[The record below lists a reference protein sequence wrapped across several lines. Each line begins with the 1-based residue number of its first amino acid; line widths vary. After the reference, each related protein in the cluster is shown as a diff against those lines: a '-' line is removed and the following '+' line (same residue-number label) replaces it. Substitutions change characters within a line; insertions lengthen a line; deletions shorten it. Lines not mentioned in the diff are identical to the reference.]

1 MGMMKTLAKVAI
13 GYAAA
18 RGVDRMSKGGGLQ
31 GLFGGG
37 AQVKGSHPMTKA
49 GSQMSSVLQGGASQ
63 ATQPLQGMLDRM
75 RASGLDLGALMGGAG
90 AAPAGAGSKR
100 GLLSSMPSGTAAG
113 PGGGMAGMMAA
124 AGGAAAT
131 AGGQGVG
138 ALLDQFNTQETAPEM
153 EKGAGLM
160 LRAMIQAAKADG
172 EIDKDEKAKIMEL
185 VGDDADPA
193 DVAFVREQ
201 LEAPVDVAGLARDT
215 PPAQRVPVYS
225 ASLMTIRVDTDAEA
239 QYLDALA
246 KALDLDEPTVNA
258 LHVQQGVHPLYT

>member
-1 MGMMKTLAKVAI
+1 
-13 GYAAA
+13 
-18 RGVDRMSKGGGLQ
+18 
-31 GLFGGG
+31 
-37 AQVKGSHPMTKA
+37 
-49 GSQMSSVLQGGASQ
+49 
-63 ATQPLQGMLDRM
+63 
-75 RASGLDLGALMGGAG
+75 
-90 AAPAGAGSKR
+90 
-100 GLLSSMPSGTAAG
+100 
-113 PGGGMAGMMAA
+113 
-124 AGGAAAT
+124 
-131 AGGQGVG
+131 
-138 ALLDQFNTQETAPEM
+138 
-153 EKGAGLM
+153 
-160 LRAMIQAAKADG
+160 
-172 EIDKDEKAKIMEL
+172 MEL